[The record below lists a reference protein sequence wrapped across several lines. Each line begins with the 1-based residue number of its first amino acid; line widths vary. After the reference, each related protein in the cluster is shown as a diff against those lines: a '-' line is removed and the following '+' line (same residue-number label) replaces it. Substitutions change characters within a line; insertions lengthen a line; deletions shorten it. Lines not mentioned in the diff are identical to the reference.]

1 MIWGSTYYVTTEF
14 LPAGYPLTVAML
26 RALPIGLLL
35 LLVVRKLPSGVWW
48 WRVLL
53 LGGLNFSI
61 FWWMLF
67 EAAYRLPGG
76 IAATVGAMQPIIVVF
91 LARFLLGT
99 PIRILA
105 IASAIVGLAGVA
117 VLVITP
123 EATLD
128 RVGIGAG
135 IVGAMSMALGS
146 VLTRRWQPPVSLLTF
161 TGWQL
166 VAGGLL
172 LLPAAMWFE
181 PPLPALTPL
190 NWIGFTYLG
199 LIGAGLTYI
208 LWFRGLSRIEPST
221 VSTLG
226 FLSPLSAVIIG
237 WALLNQSLNSIQI
250 AAVIAIFISLWL
262 SQSASRPGR
271 AVENNKP
278 VRNLQ
283 PAAETCN

>member
-262 SQSASRPGR
+262 SQRASRPGR